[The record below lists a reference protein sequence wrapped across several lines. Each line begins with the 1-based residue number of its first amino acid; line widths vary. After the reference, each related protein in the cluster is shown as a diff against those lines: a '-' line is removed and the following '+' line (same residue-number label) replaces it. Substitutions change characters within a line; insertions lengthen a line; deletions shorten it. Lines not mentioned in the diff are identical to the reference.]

1 MVSINR
7 NEDLTSTNDDFAIE
21 DEDFS
26 NMDEDSS
33 NQKTGMSAPCRFD
46 PCFIEH
52 AKHVT
57 QLLTMFNP
65 MLKSHGSYSK
75 L

>member
-1 MVSINR
+1 MLSINR
-7 NEDLTSTNDDFAIE
+7 NEDLVTSTNDDFAIE

-26 NMDEDSS
+26 HMDEDSS
-33 NQKTGMSAPCRFD
+33 NQKTGMSAPSRFD
-46 PCFIEH
+46 PCFI

-57 QLLTMFNP
+57 QLLTMFKP
-65 MLKSHGSYSK
+65 MLKSHASYSK